1 MISYEKLIKI
11 AGKWRKLASI
21 SRKRITSPRTIGV
34 FDAESSNISTV
45 DKGYFVVYT
54 ADQRRFVIPL
64 FYLNNDIFIELL
76 KMAEEEYGL
85 PSDAPITLPCD
96 AVFMEHAVSLIG
108 RQADKDLEKALLLSI
123 TSGRCLSS
131 SYLHQGQ
138 THQQLPICSFWLEFY
153 ALVL

>member
-1 MISYEKLIKI
+1 MISYEKLIKM
-11 AGKWRKLASI
+11 ARKWRKLAAI
-21 SRKRITSPRTIGV
+21 SRKRITSPRTIGG

-45 DKGYFVVYT
+45 DKGHFVVYT

-64 FYLNNDIFIELL
+64 FYLNNDTFIELL

-96 AVFMEHAVSLIG
+96 AVFMEYAVSLLG

-123 TSGRCLSS
+123 TSGRSLSS
-131 SYLHQGQ
+131 SYIQQGQ
-138 THQQLPICSFWLEFY
+138 THHQLPICSF
-153 ALVL
+153 